1 MALALFLKG
10 RKPFLTHKSYE
21 WMTRWIVSG
30 LYLKVIP
37 PCRNKANK
45 QITLRLNKVIL
56 CKVSNSV
63 LQEQTS
69 NYVTLNL
76 DPGSWSKDWLQGR
89 IWSFSSSKTSPRM
102 FSWNSCIIGWRPY
115 VFLKCWKTNEIQRDP
130 SLPLQSLYREELS
143 IIVVISTK
151 IPWFIFSEFI
161 CRFFFKQIFPL
172 FWLHKVTFPTE
183 GKCLVKV
190 NDASP

>member
-1 MALALFLKG
+1 
-10 RKPFLTHKSYE
+10 
-21 WMTRWIVSG
+21 MTQWIVSG
-30 LYLKVIP
+30 LYLK
-37 PCRNKANK
+37 
-45 QITLRLNKVIL
+45 LRLNKVIL

-63 LQEQTS
+63 LQQQTS

-115 VFLKCWKTNEIQRDP
+115 VFLKCWKRNKIQREYEGTSLTQRVAYIEIWFP

-143 IIVVISTK
+143 IIVVTSTM

-161 CRFFFKQIFPL
+161 FRICILIFSNKYSHCFDSTKSPSPL
-172 FWLHKVTFPTE
+172 KGSAW
-183 GKCLVKV
+183 
-190 NDASP
+190 

>member
-1 MALALFLKG
+1 
-10 RKPFLTHKSYE
+10 
-21 WMTRWIVSG
+21 MTQWIVSG
-30 LYLKVIP
+30 LYLKMIP

-45 QITLRLNKVIL
+45 LITLRLNKVIL

-115 VFLKCWKTNEIQRDP
+115 VFLKCWKWNTKRVRWNKSHPKSCIYWNLVSKPPIAITLQRRAINYCCHLHHDT
-130 SLPLQSLYREELS
+130 LIYFFR
-143 IIVVISTK
+143 IK
-151 IPWFIFSEFI
+151 FSEFI
-161 CRFFFKQIFPL
+161 FRINFQ
-172 FWLHKVTFPTE
+172 
-183 GKCLVKV
+183 
-190 NDASP
+190 N